1 MVKFLLAIILL
12 SSNVKLITGSNFASG
27 SEISKPLCSSE
38 EGQEKNE
45 QERKKVDPVD
55 HLFAA
60 MFPAADF
67 IVCLNPP
74 ADAFPLQLFSNLLNK
89 PNTPPPNQ
97 PAIS

>member
-12 SSNVKLITGSNFASG
+12 SSNAKLISGSNFATG
-27 SEISKPLCSSE
+27 YELSKPLCSSE

-55 HLFAA
+55 HLFTA
-60 MFPAADF
+60 MFATADSL
-67 IVCLNPP
+67 VRLNSP
-74 ADAFPLQLFSNLLNK
+74 ADAFLLQLYSNLLNK

-97 PAIS
+97 RAIS